1 MTNIRVIVA
10 EMPEILGEIVTT
22 ALDKEKALCIVGKAR
37 NDDDLVN
44 LCARTQPDAVVMGS
58 VESNSEATANYL
70 LNKYPYMKIV
80 ALASNERTTFLF
92 ELRPHKVELGALSPE
107 ELGQIVTTLFQPD
120 PVAIGPAV

>member
-1 MTNIRVIVA
+1 
-10 EMPEILGEIVTT
+10 MPEILGEIVTT